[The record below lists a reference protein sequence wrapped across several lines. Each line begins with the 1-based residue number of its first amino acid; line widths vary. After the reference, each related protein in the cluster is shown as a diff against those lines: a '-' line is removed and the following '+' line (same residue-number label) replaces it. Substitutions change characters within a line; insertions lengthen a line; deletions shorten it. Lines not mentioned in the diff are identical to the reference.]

1 MKNNLTM
8 NTIILLFF
16 NLFLVVG
23 CNNQTKNKNINLED
37 KALSELEIS
46 QQKVTVTDTIQH
58 ENMLN
63 VRVLDTIKP
72 KKIVRT
78 INEYK
83 ENVNSFSR
91 KKTNN
96 ELIKTT
102 DVENI
107 TPTTQE
113 EFSFY
118 YSLTY
123 SDGKNQ
129 QIHDAIT
136 SEILDKAIEDKGS
149 VLFLYLNIAGFVD
162 GEYAEG
168 YHAYI
173 ENVTTNNKTKFCA
186 IYKYLSKK
194 SKWILEPLYNEV
206 CKGIKRQEEDY

>member
-1 MKNNLTM
+1 MSCSSKKKEKQQDIIVKDTTTQVVKLLNKGKENLTTRVTEIKEEE
-8 NTIILLFF
+8 NKIEKTIDTLLP
-16 NLFLVVG
+16 
-23 CNNQTKNKNINLED
+23 KKNI
-37 KALSELEIS
+37 
-46 QQKVTVTDTIQH
+46 
-58 ENMLN
+58 
-63 VRVLDTIKP
+63 
-72 KKIVRT
+72 RT
-78 INEYK
+78 ISEYK
-83 ENVNSFSR
+83 KSINYFSKKKVNN
-91 KKTNN
+91 K
-96 ELIKTT
+96 LIKTT

-107 TPTTQE
+107 TPTTEE

-123 SDGKNQ
+123 SDDKNQ

-149 VLFLYLNIAGFVD
+149 VLFLYLNMAGFVD